1 MGLLD
6 RYRQAPPS
14 AFGRMRHDVVLGLAP
29 AVLGGLFG
37 LSGAIR
43 RMASPPETDRTI
55 ALTVADRQVVAHD
68 QDVIA
73 LTLVGEHLPRWHPGA
88 HIDIHLPSG
97 LVRQYSLCGDPAIPD
112 SYRIAVRRIPDGGG
126 GSIEMHDLT
135 VGASITT
142 HGPRNEFP
150 LTVPGYG
157 SPARR
162 FRFIAG
168 GIGITPILPMLRLA
182 QGRGVDWSM
191 VYAGRSRDSL
201 PFVDEV
207 SRFSAGRAGN
217 SADAGRA
224 GNSAEDRIQ
233 IRTDDVD
240 GLPTATELLGDCPD
254 GTAVYACGP
263 APLLTAIRSE
273 LVDRDNVELHF
284 ERFAAPPV
292 VDGKTFTVSVAS
304 TGETVRVGADE
315 TLLSALNRAG
325 VHASYSC
332 QQGFCGTCRTRVLDG
347 TAEHRDTLLTEPERD
362 NGMML
367 ICISRAAEG
376 SHLTLD
382 L

>member
-1 MGLLD
+1 MRLFD

-14 AFGRMRHDVVLGLAP
+14 AFGRMRHDLTLGVADAALR
-29 AVLGGLFG
+29 GLWAM
-37 LSGAIR
+37 SGAIR
-43 RMASPPETDRTI
+43 NMSSPPEPDNTI
-55 ALTVADRQVVAHD
+55 VLTVADRQVVAHD

-73 LTLVGEHLPRWHPGA
+73 LTLTGQHLPRWHPGA

-97 LVRQYSLCGDPAIPD
+97 LVRQYSLCGDPATSD

-126 GSIEMHDLT
+126 GSIEVHDALPAGAT
-135 VGASITT
+135 VTT
-142 HGPRNEFP
+142 HGPRNAFP

-168 GIGITPILPMLRLA
+168 GIGVTPILPMLGLA
-182 QGRGVDWSM
+182 QRLGVDWSM

-201 PFVDEV
+201 PFIDEM
-207 SRFSAGRAGN
+207 SQFG
-217 SADAGRA
+217 
-224 GNSAEDRIQ
+224 DRIA
-233 IRTDDVD
+233 IRTDDVSD
-240 GLPTATELLGDCPD
+240 LPTAAELLGDCPD

-263 APLLTAIRSE
+263 APMLTAIRSE
-273 LVDRDNVELHF
+273 LAARDNVELHF

-292 VDGKTFTVSVAS
+292 VDGTEFTVTVAS
-304 TGETVRVGADE
+304 TGETVRVGAEE
-315 TLLSALNRAG
+315 TLLSALGSAG

-347 TAEHRDTLLTEPERD
+347 TVDHRDTLLTDPERD

-367 ICISRAAEG
+367 ICISRAAGG
-376 SHLTLD
+376 SPLTLD